1 MTFKEN
7 IPCSNSELLKQAFTH
22 KSFFVENRTECNG
35 DNEKLEFLGD
45 AVLDLIVSDLL
56 LRRFPLETEGD
67 LSQRRSGLVNET
79 ILASLGK
86 KMEIGSRIKLGKGES
101 ASGGANKQRIVAS
114 AFEAIVGAIFLSE
127 GYAKACDFVTPLIEE
142 KIEESK
148 SLDLNPEDFKTR
160 FQEWVQKKFKTT
172 PVYEVISET
181 GQDHEKMFSV
191 VVKVLGEVKSEGTG
205 KSKKAAEQA
214 AAKKAL
220 SGVKDGE

>member
-7 IPCSNSELLKQAFTH
+7 LPCSNPELLKQALTH
-22 KSFFVENRTECNG
+22 KSFFVENRGECSG

-56 LRRFPLETEGD
+56 LRRFPLESEGD

-86 KMEIGSRIKLGKGES
+86 QLEIGNRLRLGKGES
-101 ASGGANKQRIVAS
+101 ASGGASKQRILAS
-114 AFEAIVGAIFLSE
+114 TFEAVVGAVFLSE
-127 GYAKACDFVTPLIEE
+127 GYARTCDFVTPLMEE
-142 KIEESK
+142 KIEQSK

-181 GQDHEKMFSV
+181 GQDHEKLFSV
-191 VVKVLGEVKSEGTG
+191 TVKVLGQIKAQGEG
-205 KSKKAAEQA
+205 KSKKTAEQS

-220 SGVKDGE
+220 SELK

>member
-7 IPCSNSELLKQAFTH
+7 IPCSDPELLEQALTH
-22 KSFFVENRTECNG
+22 KSFFVENRADCTG

-56 LRRFPLETEGD
+56 LKKFPLESEGD

-86 KMEIGSRIKLGKGES
+86 KLELGNHIRLGKGES
-101 ASGGANKQRIVAS
+101 ASGGASKQRIVAS
-114 AFEAIVGAIFLSE
+114 AFEAIVGALFLSE
-127 GYAKACDFVTPLIEE
+127 GYARASEFVAPLIEE

-160 FQEWVQKKFKTT
+160 FQEWVQKKHKTT
-172 PVYEVISET
+172 PVYEVTSEV

-191 VVKVLGEVKSEGTG
+191 VVKVLDEVKSEGVG

-220 SGVKDGE
+220 SEVKSE